1 MPERYLL
8 GIDIG
13 TSSLKTVVIREDGRR
28 VGSASRAYPIDSP
41 AGSWAEQDTDTWL
54 SAAVGTIRAA
64 IDRARISPGRIAA
77 IGISGQMHG
86 LVCVDARGVAL
97 RPAIIWADRRS
108 RKEVSWLESQLGKD
122 RLARWTGNPLAAGF
136 MLPSWLW
143 LTKNEPAVARRTAR
157 LLLPKDYLRFRI
169 TGRIASEPSDASSTS
184 LFDPRSRTWSEA
196 LLAALQIDPDLL
208 PPIRPSAAIAGSLT
222 EELAAATGLQA
233 GTPVVLGGS
242 DQACQALAQGVID
255 PGIVSS
261 TIGTGGQL
269 LAPTLS
275 AAHDGELRLHLF
287 CHVLPDR
294 WHLEA
299 ATLSAGLSLR
309 WLRENFF
316 PGASYQSLA
325 DQAAQ
330 APAGAEGLF
339 FLPYLLGERTP
350 HMDPEARAGW
360 IGLTLR
366 HQPRHLIRAVME
378 GVVFSLRQ
386 GLDLI
391 LALGV
396 PVEHLIAS
404 GGGTAHSLW
413 VQLQADVFN
422 RPVYVSHVKEAAAT
436 GAALLAGLGV
446 EVFPDARSASNQV
459 LQQPGERYEPDPGRV
474 GIYARAYEVYRKLYP
489 HLHDIRFNP
498 D

>member
-8 GIDIG
+8 GIDLG
-13 TSSLKTVVIREDGRR
+13 TSSLKTVVIKDDGRR
-28 VGSASRAYPIDSP
+28 VGSASREYAIDSP
-41 AGSWAEQDTDTWL
+41 KTGWAEQDTDTWL
-54 SAAVGTIRAA
+54 SAAVETIGAA
-64 IDRARISPGRIAA
+64 TDRARLSPERIAA

-86 LVCVDARGVAL
+86 LVCLDARGDAL

-108 RKEVSWLESQLGKD
+108 REQVTWLEAKLGKD
-122 RLARWTGNPLAAGF
+122 RLARWTGNPLAPGF

-143 LTKNEPAVARRTAR
+143 LKKNEPAVARRTAR

-169 TGRIASEPSDASSTS
+169 TGRIAGEPSDASSTS
-184 LFDPRSRTWSEA
+184 LFDPRSRKWSED
-196 LLAALQIDPDLL
+196 LLAALQIAPGLL
-208 PPIRPSAAIAGSLT
+208 PPIQPSAAIAGSLT
-222 EELAAATGLQA
+222 EELATATGLRA

-255 PGIVSS
+255 PGVVSS

-269 LAPTLS
+269 LAPTLN
-275 AAHDGELRLHLF
+275 AAHDAELRLHLF

-316 PGASYQSLA
+316 PGASYQGLA

-330 APAGAEGLF
+330 APAGSEGLI

-350 HMDPEARAGW
+350 HMDPKAPAGW

-386 GLDLI
+386 GLELI
-391 LALGV
+391 FALGV
-396 PVEHLIAS
+396 PVERLVAS
-404 GGGTAHSLW
+404 GGGTAHPLW
-413 VQLQADVFN
+413 LQLQADIFN
-422 RPVYVSHVKEAAAT
+422 RPVYVSPVKEAAAT

-459 LQQPGERYEPDPGRV
+459 LQQPGRLYEPDPGRAE
-474 GIYARAYEVYRKLYP
+474 IYARAYEVYGELYP
-489 HLHDIRFNP
+489 HLHDIPFKP